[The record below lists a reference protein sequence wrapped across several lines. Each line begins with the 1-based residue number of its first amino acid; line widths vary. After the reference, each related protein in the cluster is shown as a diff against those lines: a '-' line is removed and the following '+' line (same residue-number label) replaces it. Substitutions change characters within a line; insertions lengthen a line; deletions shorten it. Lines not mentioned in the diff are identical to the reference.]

1 MAQLFT
7 ASFRGVTFHVEGS
20 SISAGRRTVTH
31 QFPMRDEPFTEDL
44 GRGARSYQVSGF
56 VLGDDYIDQVQRLR
70 AVLEEPGPGTLVH
83 PELGEMRV
91 VADGSCTVNFD
102 MVQRRAQVSMTFV
115 EAGRIEFPKTTVATQ
130 YASRLSA
137 DKLSL
142 SAIEAFAASIVL
154 SGVPDFVKSALQG
167 DLLDALS
174 IVSNAEISAALGL
187 VDSLSG
193 LANSIIDF
201 VDFDP
206 KAFATKLMG
215 AVGLSGLATSVAGWQ
230 NVGRSL
236 TNLFDS
242 LHSDKEEPVYGPI
255 KPQSAVV
262 IESNRKATYELFR
275 AAVLVQAIGVSSL
288 IGTDTD
294 SSAQDSALRPGSSFG
309 ESSGDAIGES
319 VGLAV
324 DEYEDDSSDVRPT
337 ISYDEIK
344 QSQSMIVDRL
354 EDEMLATASDEVFV
368 RLRQSATAVSQDL
381 SDRADG
387 AARLSIFNVG
397 GSLPA
402 CVVAKDYYGDA
413 ARAREIVVRNAV
425 NNPLFCPNQLRM
437 IDE

>member
-20 SISAGRRTVTH
+20 SVSAGRRTVTH
-31 QFPMRDEPFTEDL
+31 QFPMRDDPFTEDL
-44 GRGARSYQVSGF
+44 GRGARSYQITGF

-70 AVLEEPGPGTLVH
+70 AALEESGPGTLVH
-83 PELGEMRV
+83 PELGEMQV
-91 VADGSCTVNFD
+91 VADGSCTINFD
-102 MVQRRAQVSMTFV
+102 QVLRRAQVSMAFI
-115 EAGRIEFPKTTVATQ
+115 EAGRVEFPKTSVATQ

-137 DKLSL
+137 DALSQ
-142 SAIEAFAASIVL
+142 SAIDAFASTINL
-154 SGVPDFVKSALQG
+154 SGVPDFVKDALQG
-167 DLLDALS
+167 DLLDALG
-174 IVSNAEISAALGL
+174 ILSNAEISAALGL
-187 VDSLSG
+187 VDSLSS
-193 LANSIIDF
+193 LANTIVDF

-236 TNLFDS
+236 TTLFDS
-242 LHSDKEEPVYGPI
+242 LHSDKEEPVYGPV
-255 KPQSAVV
+255 KPQSAIV
-262 IESNRKATYELFR
+262 IESNRAATYELFR

-288 IGTDTD
+288 IGTDSD
-294 SSAQDSALRPGSSFG
+294 SSAQDSALRPG
-309 ESSGDAIGES
+309 A
-319 VGLAV
+319 AV
-324 DEYEDDSSDVRPT
+324 DEYEDDSSDARPT

-354 EDEMLATASDEVFV
+354 EDEMLATASDEVFMC
-368 RLRQSATAVSQDL
+368 LRQSATAVSQDL

-387 AARLSIFNVG
+387 AARLSIFTVG

-413 ARAREIVVRNAV
+413 ARAREITVRNAV
-425 NNPLFCPNQLRM
+425 TNPLFCPNQLRL